1 MLDFIYKIMITKAEI
16 EKLADLARIK
26 VSEDE
31 KESLANDIGAILS
44 YVDEIKKINMDIDA
58 KSDVGAIS
66 NVARED
72 VVVSSSPQ
80 TIENIMNESPDREG
94 DFIAVKKIISQ
105 D

>member
-1 MLDFIYKIMITKAEI
+1 MITKAEI

-31 KESLANDIGAILS
+31 KESLVNDIGAILS

-58 KSDVGAIS
+58 KSDVGAVS

>member
-26 VSEDE
+26 VTEDE

-58 KSDVGAIS
+58 KSNIGAVS
-66 NVARED
+66 NVSRED
-72 VVVSSSPQ
+72 TVISSSEEMVED
-80 TIENIMNESPDREG
+80 IIKESPDREG

>member
-1 MLDFIYKIMITKAEI
+1 
-16 EKLADLARIK
+16 
-26 VSEDE
+26 
-31 KESLANDIGAILS
+31 
-44 YVDEIKKINMDIDA
+44 MDIDA
-58 KSDVGAIS
+58 KSDIGAVS

-80 TIENIMNESPDREG
+80 SIENIMNESPDREG